1 MSSRKPATGNTTS
14 RKQGLPRL
22 SVIVCTYNRKNM
34 VLTALAHLRRQ
45 TLAYDQFEVIVVDNG
60 SSDGT
65 PGAVKA
71 YVSAGSLEQRR
82 PEDRWRVRVQHEP
95 RHGLIYARNTGLS
108 VASGEIAVFLDDDTL
123 VDPTYLEQLLK
134 TFDETGADAVGGR
147 VELRW
152 EAARPY
158 WLTDDLLDI
167 LGYFSPASIRTPLPT
182 AMAFSSC
189 AFSVKVAALRA
200 IGLCSPLLH
209 RHSTASAN
217 TGIVDMCQRLR
228 ASGYTLWYEPN
239 ARVAHRVLQAR
250 LTRPFFV
257 GRAYWEGR
265 SEVLIHNT
273 HFSRPQEVP
282 QKHLSDPATL
292 HELSTELLDMAQSA
306 FVDRPLLFLAGKP
319 SNERL
324 HAAMAQ
330 ARLWG
335 HIRQQ
340 IQCIEHAP
348 AQTDIPSVLLV
359 HAGVSQDISFPLFHQ
374 AVEKQGIQ
382 ATSSITEIPLSW
394 LWQHRAYQS
403 EAIGIL
409 HFYSPG
415 AFNLTPGE
423 QQRLWFL
430 IRLARSLRIRIVTS
444 DTGGW
449 WQSTQDVHNLPR
461 HTFEQNLMHHSDAI
475 FTHTRQP
482 DQLYPDKH
490 LHQHARCFPPAG
502 YLGHYA
508 TLLPRAEARY
518 RLGLPASAGYTY
530 LCFASYHSEREL
542 LFLLDAFEEARQA
555 ANATKQVFPGFQN
568 IYLLIVG
575 NIHDKQ
581 HLLLKR
587 MAQYALHPSIHFY
600 REQVTGENIPLHL
613 GAANA
618 VVLPHFALHNAGT
631 LEPVMLALSYE
642 RPVIIPDL
650 PRFRG
655 MFFPRATSLY
665 TAGSHS
671 SLIQALHQ
679 VQTKAFQLHIK
690 DRKTFAVHE
699 SWQEYARRVTDVY
712 KHLLMGE
719 N

>member
-1 MSSRKPATGNTTS
+1 MSSRKISTGNSTS
-14 RKQGLPRL
+14 WKQKPPRL
-22 SVIVCTYNRKNM
+22 SIIVCTCNRKNLA
-34 VLTALAHLRRQ
+34 LTALAHIRRQ
-45 TLAYDQFEVIVVDNG
+45 TLAYNQFEVIVVDNG

-65 PGAVKA
+65 SGAVRA

-82 PEDRWRVRVQHEP
+82 PEDRWRVRIQNEP
-95 RHGLIYARNTGLS
+95 RHGLAYARNTGLS

-123 VDPTYLEQLLK
+123 ADSTYLERLLR
-134 TFDETGADAVGGR
+134 TYDETGADAVGGR

-152 EAARPY
+152 EATRPY

-167 LGYFSPASIRTPLPT
+167 LGYFAPASIRTPLPT

-189 AFSVKVAALRA
+189 AFSARVAILRA
-200 IGLCSPLLH
+200 IGLYSPLLYKRSIVPAH
-209 RHSTASAN
+209 TE
-217 TGIVDMCQRLR
+217 IVDLCQRLR
-228 ASGYTLWYEPN
+228 AAGYKLWYEPE
-239 ARVAHRVLQAR
+239 ALVIHRVLQAR

-257 GRAYWEGR
+257 GRAYWQGR
-265 SEVLIHNT
+265 SEVLINYAHSS
-273 HFSRPQEVP
+273 FAQEVP
-282 QKHLSDPATL
+282 QKHLTDPTTL

-348 AQTDIPSVLLV
+348 AQTDIPSALLI
-359 HAGVSQDISFPLFHQ
+359 HPGTSQDMAVPLLYH
-374 AVEKQGIQ
+374 ALEKQGIQ
-382 ATSSITEIPLSW
+382 CTSSIAEIPLSW

-403 EAIGIL
+403 ESIGIL

-415 AFNLTPGE
+415 AFDLTPGE
-423 QQRLWFL
+423 RQRLWFL

-449 WQSTQDVHNLPR
+449 WQSTQDGQSMAR
-461 HTFEQNLMHHSDAI
+461 HTFERDLMHHSDAI

-482 DQLYPDKH
+482 DQLYPDKY

-502 YLGHYA
+502 YLGHYPPPVPH
-508 TLLPRAEARY
+508 TEARY
-518 RLGLPASAGYTY
+518 RLGLPPSARYVY
-530 LCFASYHSEREL
+530 LCFASYHSEHEL
-542 LFLLDAFEEARQA
+542 LFMLDAFEEAQQA
-555 ANATKQVFPGFQN
+555 ANATTSRHSEFQN
-568 IYLLIVG
+568 THLLLVG
-575 NIHDKQ
+575 NIHDRQ
-581 HLLLKR
+581 HILLKW
-587 MAQYALHPSIHFY
+587 AAHYAHHPTIHLCP
-600 REQVTGENIPLHL
+600 EQVTGETIPLYL
-613 GAANA
+613 GATNA
-618 VVLPHFALHNAGT
+618 VVFPHFALHTAGT

-671 SLIQALHQ
+671 SLIQAFHLI
-679 VQTKAFQLHIK
+679 QTKAFQLHAK
-690 DRKTFAVHE
+690 DRKNFDVGE
-699 SWQEYARRVTDVY
+699 SWREYARRIAEVY
-712 KHLLMGE
+712 RHLLMGGS
-719 N
+719 